1 MGFKNQASYTKIAL
15 LVLQTN
21 QHQLL
26 FLVFL
31 LSIGRVFAQDVDST
45 EVKAANSITLKDST
59 QVDSVKLKKALLT
72 DMIESKAKDYRRFA
86 RRENKLY
93 LYNEAEINYQDY
105 NIKAGQIMVNNSTNV
120 VYASGI
126 MDSTGAY
133 IQRPVFKQGDNIVE
147 PDSLLFNF
155 DSKKAV
161 IYNSRTK
168 QGAFNVRSAVSK
180 RMNDSTYYSAD
191 AIFTTDEDLDN
202 PDYFFRGRKIKF
214 VPDKKIVTSWV
225 NMYIADV
232 PTPLGLPFG
241 YFPLT
246 DKQASGFII
255 PSFGENVNRGFF
267 LQNGGYYFAINDY
280 VDLALFG
287 DYYTNGSYGFR
298 AETNYNVR
306 YRFTGNFNFR
316 LEKLLSEE
324 RGFPNFTEQNIFN
337 LRWSH
342 NVDPKSN
349 PNSRFSASV
358 NLGSSNFYRQSVNQ
372 NNTGNFLNNTL
383 NSSISY
389 SKTFS
394 GEPQMNL
401 NLTATHSQNTNTQA
415 ISMTLPTVQFSV
427 GRIFPLAPSSGIK
440 KGAIE
445 NINLQYN
452 VRAENRINTTD
463 SLFFKPQMFSDAQ
476 VGARHSI
483 PIATNFKVFE
493 HFSVSAS
500 TNLEE
505 VWTLKTINQ
514 DYNPTTREVV
524 RDTLNN
530 FDRYLTYN
538 FNASVGTTVYGRF
551 MFGDD
556 KKIKAIRHVMRPS
569 LGYGINPGFDQYY
582 DQYVRPGVAGAE
594 DRIVEYSRFDGTLYG
609 APSQNYS
616 NTLSFS
622 LTNDFEA
629 KIRKKDSTLTG
640 EDRWEKRKLL
650 NNLSFS
656 TNYNLAADSLNLSDI
671 AVRATIPVVKDKLSV
686 NLIGSLNVY
695 ALDNNNRLIDKLN
708 INNGGSLFRLTRGN
722 VSFNYAID
730 SQSLFGNK
738 DEGNE
743 NKDNST
749 SETALNGGREDNLF
763 GSSEPLNSTNNRLN
777 QNNDDK
783 TDKETELYNYGIPWS
798 LNLAYTLTYNNN
810 ARQNE
815 IGSHSIMFSGDV
827 ELSPNWSVGVSSGF
841 DLVDRGFTFTQF
853 RFTRD
858 LNTWRMNFNWT
869 PFGTRKSWFFF
880 IGIKASVL
888 QDIKYDKNRE
898 RDRQL

>member
-1 MGFKNQASYTKIAL
+1 MASQAQVIDTTK
-15 LVLQTN
+15 TT
-21 QHQLL
+21 
-26 FLVFL
+26 
-31 LSIGRVFAQDVDST
+31 QDSNKKVTDS
-45 EVKAANSITLKDST
+45 VK
-59 QVDSVKLKKALLT
+59 VDSVKVKKSLLT
-72 DMIESKAKDYRRFA
+72 DIIATTAKDYKRFA
-86 RRENKLY
+86 RKENKLY

-105 NIKAGQIMVNNSTNV
+105 NIKAGQIVVNNNNNMV
-120 VYASGI
+120 FAAGI
-126 MDSTGAY
+126 VDSTGSY
-133 IQRPVFKQGDNIVE
+133 TQRPVFEQGSNVVE
-147 PDSLLFNF
+147 PDSLVFNF
-155 DSKKAV
+155 DSKKAIV
-161 IYNSRTK
+161 YNSRTK
-168 QGAFNVRSAVSK
+168 QGAFNVKSRVSK
-180 RMNDSTYYSAD
+180 RVNDSTYYSAD
-191 AIFTTDEDLDN
+191 AIFTTDDDLDD
-202 PDYFFRGRKIKF
+202 PDYYFRGRKIKF

-255 PSFGENVNRGFF
+255 PSFGENANRGFF

-287 DYYTNGSYGFR
+287 DYYSNGSYGFR

-306 YRFTGNFNFR
+306 YRFNGNFNLR
-316 LEKLLSEE
+316 IEKLLSEE
-324 RGFPNFTEQNIFN
+324 RGFPNFSEQSIFN

-342 NVDPKSN
+342 NQDSKAS

-383 NSSISY
+383 NSSVSF
-389 SKTFS
+389 SKTFD

-401 NLTATHSQNTNTQA
+401 NLTATHSQNTNTQQ
-415 ISMTLPTVQFSV
+415 INMTLPTLQFSV
-427 GRIFPLAPSSGIK
+427 GRIFPLAPKSGVK

-452 VRAENRINTTD
+452 VRAENRIRTSD
-463 SLFFKPQMFSDAQ
+463 SLFFKPQMFRDAQ

-483 PIATNFKVFE
+483 PISTNFKIFK

-505 VWTLKTINQ
+505 VWTLKSIKQ
-514 DYNPTTREVV
+514 DFNPTTRQVV

-538 FNASVGTTVYGRF
+538 FSSSIGTTVYGKVN
-551 MFGDD
+551 FGDD

-569 LGYGINPGFDQYY
+569 IGYNINPGFDQYY
-582 DQYVRPGVAGAE
+582 DEYIRPGIAGAE
-594 DRIVEYSRFDGTLYG
+594 DEIIEYSRFEGTLYG
-609 APSQNYS
+609 APNNRFS
-616 NTLSFS
+616 NGISFS

-629 KIRKKDSTLTG
+629 KVRKKDSTLTG

-656 TNYNLAADSLNLSDI
+656 TNYDIAADSLNLSEI
-671 AVRATIPVVKDKLSV
+671 AVRASIPVVKDKLTI
-686 NLIGSLNVY
+686 NAIGSLNIY

-708 INNGGSLFRLTRGN
+708 IENGGSLFRLTRGN
-722 VSFNYAID
+722 LSFNYALD
-730 SQSLFGNK
+730 SRTLFGKDDEDDDDKSDNK
-738 DEGNE
+738 
-743 NKDNST
+743 T
-749 SETALNGGREDNLF
+749 SESALNGGRDDNLF
-763 GSSEPLNSTNNRLN
+763 GSSEPLNTTNNRKKN
-777 QNNDDK
+777 KDK
-783 TDKETELYNYGIPWS
+783 LKSEKENKLYNYNIPWS
-798 LNLAYTLTYNNN
+798 LNLAYTLTYNNR
-810 ARQNE
+810 ARENE

-841 DLVDRGFTFTQF
+841 DLKDKGFTFTQF
-853 RFTRD
+853 RFSRD

-888 QDIKYDKNRE
+888 SDIKYDKNRE